1 MLRLRLRP
9 PCNAALAGLFV
20 LLDFVIKSNMQ
31 RFLNFEAKMEQAIQ
45 IINLDIQGMTCA
57 GCVNSVEKALGNVDG
72 VDLAE
77 VNFALNRA
85 AVHYNPEIVNPSVLE
100 SAVEEAGFKAQRLK
114 DTEDAPEPSEQS
126 EQEYLKFRSKMWLA
140 LGFSVPL
147 VLLAMG
153 PMLGF
158 SLPNWFAP
166 ETEPLRYGL
175 IQLLLTLPVLWAGR
189 DFYTKGISTLLH
201 RTPNMDTLVAMGT
214 AAAVG
219 FSLWNLFGTQLN
231 AEGFYFETA
240 GVIIALILMGK
251 SLEAKSRSRASAA
264 ISSLLKL
271 RPKEAVLVHEGK
283 ESSISIDL
291 VHPGDVLRVR
301 PGSIVPAD
309 GIVVEGS
316 SFVDESMLTGEPLPV
331 EKTVGDHGSSGSE
344 VTGGTLNTNGVL
356 TIRVQRVGGETTLS
370 RIIRLVE
377 NAQLAK
383 APVARLADQ
392 VAGVFV
398 PVVLVIAA
406 FTGVGWWLSG
416 ASANEILGYT
426 VAVLVIACPCALGL
440 ATPIAIMV
448 GTGTGAQHGILFR
461 NAPALEAAH
470 RLDTLILDKT
480 GTLTEGRPKVTQII
494 TVDTKN
500 QKQAQTELLK
510 LASAVEQGSEH
521 PLGRAVVA
529 EAEKQN
535 LELPQIS
542 EFEAQTG
549 FGVKAVCNG
558 NLIFVGNP
566 ALMRRENI
574 FTEVPETLEKLI
586 PSGSTP
592 VFVAVDGKLTG
603 SILLADEARPESAE
617 AVQNFQELGLEVVML
632 TGDQK
637 TSAEAVAEKTGITKI
652 HAGVLPEE
660 KSKIVKQ
667 YQARGGHVGM
677 IGDGINDAPALAQSD
692 VGIAMGSGTD
702 VALET
707 ADMVLMKND
716 LRHVADALR
725 LSRATLRNIRQNLFW
740 AFGYNVVGIPIAAG
754 LLVPFGGPAL
764 HPMLAAAAMALSS
777 VSVIT
782 NSLRLRGFSFYKA

>member
-1 MLRLRLRP
+1 
-9 PCNAALAGLFV
+9 
-20 LLDFVIKSNMQ
+20 
-31 RFLNFEAKMEQAIQ
+31 MEQAIQ

-85 AVHYNPEIVNPSVLE
+85 AVHYNPEIANPSVLE
-100 SAVEEAGFKAQRLK
+100 SAVEEAGFEAQRLK

-147 VLLAMG
+147 VLLAML

-158 SLPNWFAP
+158 SLPNRFAP
-166 ETEPLRYGL
+166 ETEPLSYGL

-283 ESSISIDL
+283 ESSISIDF

-331 EKTVGDHGSSGSE
+331 EKTVGYHGSSGSE

-392 VAGVFV
+392 VSGVFV

-416 ASANEILGYT
+416 VSANEILGYT

-660 KSKIVKQ
+660 KSKIVEQ

-702 VALET
+702 VVLET

-716 LRHVADALR
+716 LRQVADALR
-725 LSRATLRNIRQNLFW
+725 LSRATLRNIHQNLFW

-764 HPMLAAAAMALSS
+764 HPMLAAGAMALSS
-777 VSVIT
+777 VSVVM
-782 NSLRLRGFSFYKA
+782 NSLRLRGFSFFKN

>member
-1 MLRLRLRP
+1 
-9 PCNAALAGLFV
+9 
-20 LLDFVIKSNMQ
+20 
-31 RFLNFEAKMEQAIQ
+31 MEQAIQ

-85 AVHYNPEIVNPSVLE
+85 AVHYNPEIANPSVLE
-100 SAVEEAGFKAQRLK
+100 SAVEEAGFEAQRLK

-356 TIRVQRVGGETTLS
+356 TIRVQRVRGETTLS

-702 VALET
+702 VVLET

>member
-1 MLRLRLRP
+1 
-9 PCNAALAGLFV
+9 
-20 LLDFVIKSNMQ
+20 
-31 RFLNFEAKMEQAIQ
+31 MEQAIQ

-85 AVHYNPEIVNPSVLE
+85 AVHYNPEIANPSVLE
-100 SAVEEAGFKAQRLK
+100 SAVEEAGFEAQRLK

-592 VFVAVDGKLTG
+592 VFVAVDGKLSG

>member
-1 MLRLRLRP
+1 
-9 PCNAALAGLFV
+9 
-20 LLDFVIKSNMQ
+20 MQ

-85 AVHYNPEIVNPSVLE
+85 AVHYNPEIANPSVLE
-100 SAVEEAGFKAQRLK
+100 SAVEEAGFEAQRLK

-283 ESSISIDL
+283 DSSISIDL

-309 GIVVEGS
+309 GIIVEGS

-461 NAPALEAAH
+461 NATALEAAH

-535 LELPQIS
+535 LKANFTLS
-542 EFEAQTG
+542 EITAFEAKSG

-574 FTEVPETLEKLI
+574 FSEVPNILAKQI

-592 VFVAVDGKLTG
+592 IFVAHDGNLAG
-603 SILLADEARPESAE
+603 VICLADEARPESAE
-617 AVQNFQELGLEVVML
+617 AVRKFQQLGLEVVML

-667 YQARGGHVGM
+667 YQARGGRVGM
-677 IGDGINDAPALAQSD
+677 IGDGINDAPALAQAD

>member
-1 MLRLRLRP
+1 
-9 PCNAALAGLFV
+9 
-20 LLDFVIKSNMQ
+20 
-31 RFLNFEAKMEQAIQ
+31 MEQAIQ

-77 VNFALNRA
+77 VNFAMNRA
-85 AVHYNPEIVNPSVLE
+85 AVHYNPEIANPSVLE
-100 SAVEEAGFKAQRLK
+100 SAVEEAGFEAQRLK

-158 SLPNWFAP
+158 ALPNWFAP

-764 HPMLAAAAMALSS
+764 HPMLAAGAMAFSS
-777 VSVIT
+777 VSVVM
-782 NSLRLRGFSFYKA
+782 NSLRLRGFSFFKN

>member
-1 MLRLRLRP
+1 
-9 PCNAALAGLFV
+9 
-20 LLDFVIKSNMQ
+20 
-31 RFLNFEAKMEQAIQ
+31 MEQAIQ

-85 AVHYNPEIVNPSVLE
+85 AVHYNPEIANPSVLE

-448 GTGTGAQHGILFR
+448 GTGTAAQHGILFR

-592 VFVAVDGKLTG
+592 VFVAVDGKLSG

-660 KSKIVKQ
+660 KSKIVEQ
-667 YQARGGHVGM
+667 YQARGEHVGM
-677 IGDGINDAPALAQSD
+677 IGDGINDAPALAQAD

-764 HPMLAAAAMALSS
+764 HPMLAAGAMAFSS
-777 VSVIT
+777 VSVVM
-782 NSLRLRGFSFYKA
+782 NSLRLRGFSFFKN

>member
-1 MLRLRLRP
+1 
-9 PCNAALAGLFV
+9 
-20 LLDFVIKSNMQ
+20 MQ

-72 VDLAE
+72 VDLVE

-85 AVHYNPEIVNPSVLE
+85 AVHYNPEIANPSVLE
-100 SAVEEAGFKAQRLK
+100 SAVEGAGFEAQRLK
-114 DTEDAPEPSEQS
+114 DTEDAPEPTEQS

-283 ESSISIDL
+283 DSSISIDL

-448 GTGTGAQHGILFR
+448 GTGTAAQHGILFR

-566 ALMRRENI
+566 ALMQSENI
-574 FTEVPETLEKLI
+574 FSEVPEILAKQI

-592 VFVAVDGKLTG
+592 IFVAHDGNLAG
-603 SILLADEARPESAE
+603 VICLADEARPESAE
-617 AVQNFQELGLEVVML
+617 AVRKFQQLGLEVVML

-660 KSKIVKQ
+660 KSKIVEQ

-677 IGDGINDAPALAQSD
+677 IGDGINDAPALAQAD

-764 HPMLAAAAMALSS
+764 HPMLAAGAMAFSS
-777 VSVIT
+777 VSVVM
-782 NSLRLRGFSFYKA
+782 NSLRLRGFSFFKN

>member
-1 MLRLRLRP
+1 
-9 PCNAALAGLFV
+9 
-20 LLDFVIKSNMQ
+20 
-31 RFLNFEAKMEQAIQ
+31 MEQAIQ

-85 AVHYNPEIVNPSVLE
+85 AVHYNPEIANPSVLE
-100 SAVEEAGFKAQRLK
+100 SAVEEVGFEAQRLK

-126 EQEYLKFRSKMWLA
+126 EEEYLKFRSKMWLA

-158 SLPNWFAP
+158 SLPNRFAP

-301 PGSIVPAD
+301 PGSILPAD

-331 EKTVGDHGSSGSE
+331 EKTVGDNGSSGSE

-356 TIRVQRVGGETTLS
+356 TIRVLRVGGETTLS
-370 RIIRLVE
+370 RIIRLVG

-383 APVARLADQ
+383 APVSRLADQ

-494 TVDTKN
+494 TVDIKN

-592 VFVAVDGKLTG
+592 VFVAVDGKLSG

>member
-1 MLRLRLRP
+1 
-9 PCNAALAGLFV
+9 
-20 LLDFVIKSNMQ
+20 
-31 RFLNFEAKMEQAIQ
+31 MEQAIQ

-85 AVHYNPEIVNPSVLE
+85 AVHYNPEIANPSVLE
-100 SAVEEAGFKAQRLK
+100 SAVEEAGFEAQRLK

-126 EQEYLKFRSKMWLA
+126 EQEYLKFRRKMWLA

-331 EKTVGDHGSSGSE
+331 EKTVGDFGSSGSE

-667 YQARGGHVGM
+667 YQARGEHVGM
-677 IGDGINDAPALAQSD
+677 IGDGINDAPALAQAD

-702 VALET
+702 VVLET

-754 LLVPFGGPAL
+754 LLVPFSGPAL
-764 HPMLAAAAMALSS
+764 HQMLAAAAMALSS

>member
-1 MLRLRLRP
+1 
-9 PCNAALAGLFV
+9 
-20 LLDFVIKSNMQ
+20 
-31 RFLNFEAKMEQAIQ
+31 MEQAIQ

-85 AVHYNPEIVNPSVLE
+85 AVHYNPEIANPSVLE
-100 SAVEEAGFKAQRLK
+100 SAVEEAGFEAQRLK

-603 SILLADEARPESAE
+603 SILLADAARPESAE
-617 AVQNFQELGLEVVML
+617 AVQNLRELGLEVVML

-702 VALET
+702 VVLET

-764 HPMLAAAAMALSS
+764 HPMLAAGAMALSS

>member
-1 MLRLRLRP
+1 
-9 PCNAALAGLFV
+9 
-20 LLDFVIKSNMQ
+20 
-31 RFLNFEAKMEQAIQ
+31 MEQAIQ
-45 IINLDIQGMTCA
+45 IINLEIQGMTCA

-85 AVHYNPEIVNPSVLE
+85 AVHYNPEIANPSVLE

-448 GTGTGAQHGILFR
+448 GTGTAAQHGILFR

-677 IGDGINDAPALAQSD
+677 IGDGINDAPALAQAD

>member
-1 MLRLRLRP
+1 
-9 PCNAALAGLFV
+9 
-20 LLDFVIKSNMQ
+20 LDFVIKSNMQ
-31 RFLNFEAKMEQAIQ
+31 RFLNFGGKMEQAIQ

-85 AVHYNPEIVNPSVLE
+85 AVHYNPEIANPSVLE
-100 SAVEEAGFKAQRLK
+100 SAVEEAGFEAQRLK

-702 VALET
+702 VVLET

-764 HPMLAAAAMALSS
+764 HPMLAAGAMALSS
-777 VSVIT
+777 VSVVM
-782 NSLRLRGFSFYKA
+782 NSLRLRGFSFFKN

>member
-1 MLRLRLRP
+1 
-9 PCNAALAGLFV
+9 
-20 LLDFVIKSNMQ
+20 
-31 RFLNFEAKMEQAIQ
+31 MEQAIQ

-85 AVHYNPEIVNPSVLE
+85 AVHYNPEIANPSVLE
-100 SAVEEAGFKAQRLK
+100 SAVEEAGFEAQRLK

-158 SLPNWFAP
+158 SLPNRFAP

-652 HAGVLPEE
+652 HAGVFPEE

>member
-1 MLRLRLRP
+1 
-9 PCNAALAGLFV
+9 
-20 LLDFVIKSNMQ
+20 
-31 RFLNFEAKMEQAIQ
+31 MEQAIQ

-85 AVHYNPEIVNPSVLE
+85 AVHYNPEIANPSVLE
-100 SAVEEAGFKAQRLK
+100 SAVEEAGFEAQRLK

-356 TIRVQRVGGETTLS
+356 TIRVLRVGGETTLS

-592 VFVAVDGKLTG
+592 VFVAVDGKLSG

>member
-1 MLRLRLRP
+1 
-9 PCNAALAGLFV
+9 
-20 LLDFVIKSNMQ
+20 
-31 RFLNFEAKMEQAIQ
+31 MEQAIQ

-85 AVHYNPEIVNPSVLE
+85 AVHYNPEIANPSVLE
-100 SAVEEAGFKAQRLK
+100 SAVEEAGFEAQRLK

-158 SLPNWFAP
+158 ALPNWFAP
-166 ETEPLRYGL
+166 ETEPQRYGL
-175 IQLLLTLPVLWAGR
+175 IQFLLTLPVLWAGR

-331 EKTVGDHGSSGSE
+331 EKTVGDFGSSGSE

-535 LELPQIS
+535 LKANLTLPEITA
-542 EFEAQTG
+542 FEAKSG

-566 ALMRRENI
+566 ALMQSENI
-574 FTEVPETLEKLI
+574 FSEVPNILAKQI

-592 VFVAVDGKLTG
+592 IFVAHDGNLAG
-603 SILLADEARPESAE
+603 VICLADEARPESAE
-617 AVQNFQELGLEVVML
+617 AVRKFQQLGLEVVML

-660 KSKIVKQ
+660 KSKIVEQ
-667 YQARGGHVGM
+667 YQARGEHVGM
-677 IGDGINDAPALAQSD
+677 IGDGINDAPALAQAD

>member
-1 MLRLRLRP
+1 LLRLRLRP

-85 AVHYNPEIVNPSVLE
+85 AVHYNPEIANPSVLE

-126 EQEYLKFRSKMWLA
+126 EQEYLKFRSKMWVA

-158 SLPNWFAP
+158 SLPNRFAP

-702 VALET
+702 VVLET

-764 HPMLAAAAMALSS
+764 HPMLAAGAMAFSS
-777 VSVIT
+777 VSVVM
-782 NSLRLRGFSFYKA
+782 NSLRLRGFSFFKN

>member
-1 MLRLRLRP
+1 
-9 PCNAALAGLFV
+9 
-20 LLDFVIKSNMQ
+20 
-31 RFLNFEAKMEQAIQ
+31 MEQPIQ

-85 AVHYNPEIVNPSVLE
+85 AVHYNPEIANPSVLE

-166 ETEPLRYGL
+166 ETEPLRYGML
-175 IQLLLTLPVLWAGR
+175 QLLLTLPVLWAGR

-251 SLEAKSRSRASAA
+251 SLEAKSRSHASAA

-271 RPKEAVLVHEGK
+271 RPKAAVLVHEGK

-331 EKTVGDHGSSGSE
+331 EKNVGDQGSSGSE

-356 TIRVQRVGGETTLS
+356 TIRVQSVGGQTTLS

-392 VAGVFV
+392 VAGFFV

-406 FTGVGWWLSG
+406 FTGVGWWFSG

-480 GTLTEGRPKVTQII
+480 GTLTEGHPKVTQII
-494 TVDTKN
+494 TVDKKN
-500 QKQAQTELLK
+500 QKQAQNELLK

-558 NLIFVGNP
+558 NLIFVGNQ

-574 FTEVPETLEKLI
+574 FTEVPETVEKLI

-603 SILLADEARPESAE
+603 SILLADEVRPESAE

-632 TGDQK
+632 TGDQES
-637 TSAEAVAEKTGITKI
+637 SAEAVAEKTGITKI
-652 HAGVLPEE
+652 HAGVLPGE
-660 KSKIVKQ
+660 KSKIIKQ

-702 VALET
+702 VVLET

-764 HPMLAAAAMALSS
+764 HPMLAAGAMAFSS
-777 VSVIT
+777 VSVVM
-782 NSLRLRGFSFYKA
+782 NSLRLRGFSFFKN

>member
-1 MLRLRLRP
+1 
-9 PCNAALAGLFV
+9 
-20 LLDFVIKSNMQ
+20 
-31 RFLNFEAKMEQAIQ
+31 MEQAIQ

-85 AVHYNPEIVNPSVLE
+85 AVHYNPEIANSSVLE

-158 SLPNWFAP
+158 ALPNWFAP
-166 ETEPLRYGL
+166 ETETLRYGL

-480 GTLTEGRPKVTQII
+480 GTLTEGRPKVTEII

-500 QKQAQTELLK
+500 KKQAQTELLK

-603 SILLADEARPESAE
+603 SILLADAARPESAE
-617 AVQNFQELGLEVVML
+617 AVQNLRELGLEVVML

-702 VALET
+702 VVLET

>member
-1 MLRLRLRP
+1 
-9 PCNAALAGLFV
+9 
-20 LLDFVIKSNMQ
+20 
-31 RFLNFEAKMEQAIQ
+31 MEQAIQ

-85 AVHYNPEIVNPSVLE
+85 AVHYNPEIANPSVLE
-100 SAVEEAGFKAQRLK
+100 SAVEEAGFEAQRLK

-356 TIRVQRVGGETTLS
+356 TIRVLRVGGETTLS

-702 VALET
+702 VVLET

>member
-1 MLRLRLRP
+1 
-9 PCNAALAGLFV
+9 
-20 LLDFVIKSNMQ
+20 
-31 RFLNFEAKMEQAIQ
+31 MEQAIQ

-85 AVHYNPEIVNPSVLE
+85 AVHYNPEIANPSVLE
-100 SAVEEAGFKAQRLK
+100 SAVEEAGFEAQRLK

-147 VLLAMG
+147 VLLAML

-158 SLPNWFAP
+158 SLPNRFAP
-166 ETEPLRYGL
+166 ETEPLSYGL

-702 VALET
+702 VVLET

>member
-1 MLRLRLRP
+1 
-9 PCNAALAGLFV
+9 
-20 LLDFVIKSNMQ
+20 
-31 RFLNFEAKMEQAIQ
+31 MEQAIQ

-85 AVHYNPEIVNPSVLE
+85 AVHYNPEIANPSVLE
-100 SAVEEAGFKAQRLK
+100 SAVEEAGFEAQRLK

-126 EQEYLKFRSKMWLA
+126 EQEYLKFRRKMWLA

-240 GVIIALILMGK
+240 GMIIALILMGK

-448 GTGTGAQHGILFR
+448 GTGTAAQHGILFR

-603 SILLADEARPESAE
+603 SILLADAARPESAE
-617 AVQNFQELGLEVVML
+617 AVQNLRELGLEVVML

-702 VALET
+702 VVLET

>member
-1 MLRLRLRP
+1 
-9 PCNAALAGLFV
+9 
-20 LLDFVIKSNMQ
+20 
-31 RFLNFEAKMEQAIQ
+31 MEQAIQ

-85 AVHYNPEIVNPSVLE
+85 AVHYNPEIANPSVLE
-100 SAVEEAGFKAQRLK
+100 SAVEEAGFEAQRLK
-114 DTEDAPEPSEQS
+114 DTEDAPEPTEQS

>member
-1 MLRLRLRP
+1 
-9 PCNAALAGLFV
+9 
-20 LLDFVIKSNMQ
+20 
-31 RFLNFEAKMEQAIQ
+31 MEQAIQ

-85 AVHYNPEIVNPSVLE
+85 AVHYNPEIANPSVLE

-126 EQEYLKFRSKMWLA
+126 EQEYLKFRSKMWVA

-158 SLPNWFAP
+158 ALPNWFAP

-356 TIRVQRVGGETTLS
+356 TIRVQRVRGETTLS

-592 VFVAVDGKLTG
+592 VFVAVDGKLSG

-702 VALET
+702 VVLET

-764 HPMLAAAAMALSS
+764 HPMLAAGAMAFSS
-777 VSVIT
+777 VSVVM
-782 NSLRLRGFSFYKA
+782 NSLRLRGFSFFKN

>member
-1 MLRLRLRP
+1 
-9 PCNAALAGLFV
+9 
-20 LLDFVIKSNMQ
+20 MQ
-31 RFLNFEAKMEQAIQ
+31 RFLNFGGKMEQAIQ

-85 AVHYNPEIVNPSVLE
+85 AVHYNPEIANPSVLE
-100 SAVEEAGFKAQRLK
+100 SAVEEAGFEAQRLK

-126 EQEYLKFRSKMWLA
+126 EQEYLKFRRKMWLA

-592 VFVAVDGKLTG
+592 VFVAVDGKLSG

-617 AVQNFQELGLEVVML
+617 AVQNLQELGLEVVML

-764 HPMLAAAAMALSS
+764 HPML
-777 VSVIT
+777 
-782 NSLRLRGFSFYKA
+782 

>member
-1 MLRLRLRP
+1 
-9 PCNAALAGLFV
+9 
-20 LLDFVIKSNMQ
+20 
-31 RFLNFEAKMEQAIQ
+31 MEQAIQ

-85 AVHYNPEIVNPSVLE
+85 AVHYNPEIANPSVLE
-100 SAVEEAGFKAQRLK
+100 SAVEEAGFEAQRLK

-126 EQEYLKFRSKMWLA
+126 EEEYLKFRSKMWLA

-603 SILLADEARPESAE
+603 SILLADAARPESAE
-617 AVQNFQELGLEVVML
+617 AVQNLRELGLEVVML

-660 KSKIVKQ
+660 KSKIVEQ

-692 VGIAMGSGTD
+692 VGIAMGSGSD
-702 VALET
+702 VVLET

>member
-1 MLRLRLRP
+1 
-9 PCNAALAGLFV
+9 
-20 LLDFVIKSNMQ
+20 
-31 RFLNFEAKMEQAIQ
+31 MEQAIQ

-85 AVHYNPEIVNPSVLE
+85 AVHYNPEIANPSVLE
-100 SAVEEAGFKAQRLK
+100 SAVEEAGFEAQRLK

-356 TIRVQRVGGETTLS
+356 TIRVQRVRGETTLS

-702 VALET
+702 VVLET

-764 HPMLAAAAMALSS
+764 HPMLAAGAMALSS

>member
-1 MLRLRLRP
+1 M
-9 PCNAALAGLFV
+9 
-20 LLDFVIKSNMQ
+20 
-31 RFLNFEAKMEQAIQ
+31 
-45 IINLDIQGMTCA
+45 
-57 GCVNSVEKALGNVDG
+57 EKALGNVDG

-85 AVHYNPEIVNPSVLE
+85 AVHYNPEIANPSVLE
-100 SAVEEAGFKAQRLK
+100 SAVEEAGFEAQRLK

-126 EQEYLKFRSKMWLA
+126 EQEYLKFRRKMWLA

-166 ETEPLRYGL
+166 ETEPQRYGL

-331 EKTVGDHGSSGSE
+331 EKTVGDFGSSGSE

-494 TVDTKN
+494 TVDIKN

-603 SILLADEARPESAE
+603 SILLADAARPESAE
-617 AVQNFQELGLEVVML
+617 AVQNLRELGLEVVML

-637 TSAEAVAEKTGITKI
+637 NSAEAVAEKTGITKI

-667 YQARGGHVGM
+667 YQARGEHVGM
-677 IGDGINDAPALAQSD
+677 IGDGINDAPALAQAD

-702 VALET
+702 VVLET

-754 LLVPFGGPAL
+754 LLVPFSGPAL
-764 HPMLAAAAMALSS
+764 HQMLAAAAMALSS

>member
-1 MLRLRLRP
+1 
-9 PCNAALAGLFV
+9 
-20 LLDFVIKSNMQ
+20 
-31 RFLNFEAKMEQAIQ
+31 MEQAIQ

-85 AVHYNPEIVNPSVLE
+85 AVHYNPEIANPSVLE
-100 SAVEEAGFKAQRLK
+100 SAVEEAGFEAQRLK

-617 AVQNFQELGLEVVML
+617 AVQNLQELGLEVVML

-667 YQARGGHVGM
+667 YQARGEHVGM
-677 IGDGINDAPALAQSD
+677 IGDGINDAPALAQAD

-764 HPMLAAAAMALSS
+764 HPMLAAGAMAFSS
-777 VSVIT
+777 VSVVV
-782 NSLRLRGFSFYKA
+782 NSLRLRGFSFFKN

>member
-1 MLRLRLRP
+1 
-9 PCNAALAGLFV
+9 
-20 LLDFVIKSNMQ
+20 
-31 RFLNFEAKMEQAIQ
+31 MEQAIQ

-85 AVHYNPEIVNPSVLE
+85 AVHYNPEIANPSVLE
-100 SAVEEAGFKAQRLK
+100 SAVEEAGFEAQRLK
-114 DTEDAPEPSEQS
+114 VTEDAPEPSEQS

-702 VALET
+702 VVLET

-716 LRHVADALR
+716 LRQVADALR
-725 LSRATLRNIRQNLFW
+725 LSRATLRNIHQNLFW

-764 HPMLAAAAMALSS
+764 HPMLAAGAMALSS
-777 VSVIT
+777 VSVVM
-782 NSLRLRGFSFYKA
+782 NSLRLRGFSFFKN

>member
-1 MLRLRLRP
+1 
-9 PCNAALAGLFV
+9 
-20 LLDFVIKSNMQ
+20 
-31 RFLNFEAKMEQAIQ
+31 MEQAIQ

-85 AVHYNPEIVNPSVLE
+85 AVHYNPEIANPSVLE
-100 SAVEEAGFKAQRLK
+100 SAVEEAGFEAQRLN

-153 PMLGF
+153 PMLGL
-158 SLPNWFAP
+158 SLPNRFAP

-291 VHPGDVLRVR
+291 LHPGDVLRVR

-344 VTGGTLNTNGVL
+344 VTGGTLNTDGVL
-356 TIRVQRVGGETTLS
+356 TIRVLRVGGETTLS

-480 GTLTEGRPKVTQII
+480 GTLTEGRPKVTQIL
-494 TVDTKN
+494 TVDIKN

-586 PSGSTP
+586 PSGSTS
-592 VFVAVDGKLTG
+592 VFVAVDGKLSG
-603 SILLADEARPESAE
+603 SILLADEARTESAE

-637 TSAEAVAEKTGITKI
+637 TSAEAVAEKIGITKI
-652 HAGVLPEE
+652 HAGAFPEE

-692 VGIAMGSGTD
+692 VGIAMGFGTD

>member
-1 MLRLRLRP
+1 
-9 PCNAALAGLFV
+9 
-20 LLDFVIKSNMQ
+20 
-31 RFLNFEAKMEQAIQ
+31 MEQAIQ

-85 AVHYNPEIVNPSVLE
+85 AVHYNPEIANPSVLE
-100 SAVEEAGFKAQRLK
+100 SAVEEAGFEAQRLK

-126 EQEYLKFRSKMWLA
+126 EEEYLKFRSKMWLA

-592 VFVAVDGKLTG
+592 VFVAVDGKLSG

-617 AVQNFQELGLEVVML
+617 AVQKFQQLGLEVVML

-702 VALET
+702 VVLET